1 MAEKIKATVV
11 VHRVGRGKHALFFP
25 VLLIRDERT
34 GKIETDWLVKEF
46 KTFVQAVGE
55 GEKEIKLRNGE

>member
-1 MAEKIKATVV
+1 MKATVV

-25 VLLIRDERT
+25 VLLIRDEAT
-34 GKIETDWLVKEF
+34 GRIEINWLVKEF
-46 KTFVQAVGE
+46 KSFVQAVEG